1 MASQDFSVNMRE
13 IFKNI
18 SNSMR
23 AELEITRSAIPHSG
37 EKGQINEEVF
47 RNFLSKYLPKSL
59 DISTGFVIDTN
70 GGISRQLDIIISDAA
85 KTPIFFENGKSNKKI
100 RVIPVECV
108 YAIIEV
114 KTKLTKQ
121 EIDSCI
127 VNMES
132 VKKLEKK
139 AYVLPPRSIRINILQ
154 YGKEWDICPVN
165 YYVFAY
171 EADNLQVL
179 RDYLLEKVKEKDLPV
194 HLRVDTICVL
204 NEGLITNWL
213 PKISKFESLPEE
225 GSDLIVISTE
235 DALLLFYL
243 ITSRH
248 FFQTYLPCIMPV
260 HYAPFIPLEI
270 SFPKE
275 K

>member
-1 MASQDFSVNMRE
+1 MVNQDFSVNILE

-18 SNSMR
+18 SNSMK
-23 AELEITRSAIPHSG
+23 AELEKTRSAIPHAG
-37 EKGQINEEVF
+37 EKGQINEEIF
-47 RNFLSKYLPKSL
+47 RDFLSKYLPKSL

-70 GGISRQLDIIISDAA
+70 GGISRQLDIIISDVA
-85 KTPIFFENGKSNKKI
+85 KTPIFFENGEGNKRI
-100 RVIPVECV
+100 RVVPVECV

-121 EIDSCI
+121 EIDNCL

-139 AYVLPPRSIRINILQ
+139 AYVLPPQNLRINILQ
-154 YGKEWDICPVN
+154 YGKGWDICPVN

-171 EADNLQVL
+171 EADNLQAL
-179 RDYLLEKVKEKDLPV
+179 RNYLSEKFKEKDLPI

-204 NEGLITNWL
+204 NQGLITNWL
-213 PKISKFESLPEE
+213 PEISKFEALPEE
-225 GSDLIVISTE
+225 GSNLIVVSAE
-235 DALLLFYL
+235 DALLLFYM

-260 HYAPFIPLEI
+260 HYAPFIPFE
-270 SFPKE
+270 FHF
-275 K
+275 